1 MKTIFAGIFPTTA
14 AVVLMLPV
22 TAFAHLV
29 TTGMGPVYDGI
40 GHLLLTPED
49 LVPAL
54 AVAVYAG
61 LRGKTTG
68 RLVLF
73 LFPAAWLIGGLAGL
87 LAGTALTVQP
97 QVVSFVLLGVL
108 IAADQ
113 QLPAALVILV
123 VMPVG
128 LMHGVTNGAA
138 MMNGP
143 GAAGLLGITAIL
155 FVLQAFASAI
165 TVSLSRNWPRVIMR
179 VAGSWIAAIGLLM
192 FGWMIKGRM

>member
-128 LMHGVTNGAA
+128 LMHGFTNGAA